1 MLRTLSVLATVF
13 LTAFSA
19 GQLLAQGPE
28 IIDPAEAAKDP
39 DFSIQGEYLGQGG
52 GAASLE
58 GKVAVQ
64 VIARGGGK
72 FQAFVL
78 KGGLPGEGWKNGDPR
93 SGIEGKRE
101 GDKVM
106 LKGGNFAATI
116 ADGKLTLTT
125 TDGQGT
131 AELKPVQRKSPT
143 LCAPPPQGALV
154 LFDGTDAKHFPDGH
168 MTADKNLMGGC
179 VTADKFNDYH
189 LHVELR
195 LSYMPNAQGQAR
207 SNSGV
212 YLHDCYE
219 IQVLDSFGLE
229 GLNNECGGFYSV
241 QAPKVNMCLPP
252 LVWQTYDVDFTAP
265 KYDASGK
272 KTADARATVLHN
284 GVMIHDD
291 YQIPHDTP
299 GRQREGPGPRPL
311 HLQGHGNHVEFRNV
325 WVVEK
330 K

>member
-13 LTAFSA
+13 LLAFSA

-39 DFSIQGEYLGQGG
+39 DFLIQGEYLGQGG

-58 GKVAVQ
+58 GKVGVQ

-78 KGGLPGEGWKNGDPR
+78 KGGLPGEGWHKGDPR

-101 GDKVM
+101 GDKVT
-106 LKGGNFAATI
+106 LKGDKFAATI
-116 ADGKLTLTT
+116 AGGKLTLTT
-125 TDGQGT
+125 ADGQGK
-131 AELKPVQRKSPT
+131 AELERVQRKSPT
-143 LCAPPPQGALV
+143 LGATPPQGALV

-229 GLNNECGGFYSV
+229 GLNNECGGVYSI

-265 KYDASGK
+265 KYDAAGK

-284 GVMIHDD
+284 GVVIHED
-291 YQIPHDTP
+291 YQIPHGTP
-299 GRQREGPGPRPL
+299 GRQPEGPGPRPL
-311 HLQGHGNHVEFRNV
+311 HLQGHGNKVEFRNV

>member
-125 TDGQGT
+125 ADGQGT

-229 GLNNECGGFYSV
+229 GAEQRV
-241 QAPKVNMCLPP
+241 
-252 LVWQTYDVDFTAP
+252 
-265 KYDASGK
+265 
-272 KTADARATVLHN
+272 RRVL
-284 GVMIHDD
+284 
-291 YQIPHDTP
+291 
-299 GRQREGPGPRPL
+299 QRPGPQGEHVFAAVGVADLRRGLHRAEVRCVGEEDGRRP
-311 HLQGHGNHVEFRNV
+311 GHRPAQRRDDP
-325 WVVEK
+325 
-330 K
+330 

>member
-1 MLRTLSVLATVF
+1 LATVF
-13 LTAFSA
+13 LTAISA

-39 DFSIQGEYLGQGG
+39 DFSIQGEYLGQGS

-58 GKVAVQ
+58 GKMGVQ

-93 SGIEGKRE
+93 SGIEGKQE
-101 GDKVM
+101 DHKVV

-116 ADGKLTLTT
+116 ACGKLTLTT
-125 TDGQGT
+125 ADGQGK
-131 AELKPVQRKSPT
+131 AELKRVGRKSST
-143 LCAPPPQGALV
+143 LGARPPQGALV

-229 GLNNECGGFYSV
+229 GLNNECGGIYSV
-241 QAPKVNMCLPP
+241 QAPKLNMCLPP

-272 KTADARATVLHN
+272 KTANARATVLHN
-284 GVMIHDD
+284 GVLIHED
-291 YQIPHDTP
+291 YEIPHGTP
-299 GRQREGPGPRPL
+299 GRQAEGPGPRPL

-325 WVVEK
+325 WLVEK